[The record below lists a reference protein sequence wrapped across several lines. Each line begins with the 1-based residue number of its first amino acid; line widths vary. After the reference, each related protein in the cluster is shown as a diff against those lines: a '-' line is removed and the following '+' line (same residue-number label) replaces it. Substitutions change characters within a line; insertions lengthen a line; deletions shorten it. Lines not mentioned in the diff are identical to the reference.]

1 MHVYQQEISFSAFFH
16 GIMIILT
23 DNSNYS
29 YDKSRGGRN
38 SSWRKR
44 CKDMSRLFLL
54 SYDYKVQSKF
64 VLGNESEARCQ
75 GSRRTTIWSLNGT
88 QSCKLNLNSWCYG
101 SYRFNWR
108 LQNRQP
114 ASWVLTLD

>member
-1 MHVYQQEISFSAFFH
+1 
-16 GIMIILT
+16 MIILT
-23 DNSNYS
+23 DNSNRKTILMIKAEVVEIVAGVNVAKICLGFFFCPTIT
-29 YDKSRGGRN
+29 KS
-38 SSWRKR
+38 SPS
-44 CKDMSRLFLL
+44 C
-54 SYDYKVQSKF
+54 

-88 QSCKLNLNSWCYG
+88 QSCKLNLNSWYYG